1 MALTVTEVPNRQAL
15 TADPEADHQP
25 WTGIGG
31 ENKALRYTRMR
42 SAARRC
48 WCAIT
53 DAAKFVRK
61 TQGSSFA
68 GHFAEHGDLVID
80 TNQTPGRTFR
90 VDFDLPV
97 KAIGLDVE
105 PEPAAVVPGQKYR
118 AVLTLTDPATGDSA
132 EIVKVQAGGSSCF
145 LGARCDTDSIGQAE
159 VRVVMLDAA
168 GAEQPVDFG
177 TNRIELIA
185 PVGNVV

>member
-1 MALTVTEVPNRQAL
+1 MPFTVTEVSNRQAL
-15 TADPEADHQP
+15 AADPEADHQP
-25 WTGIGG
+25 WTGIAG
-31 ENKALRYTRMR
+31 ENKPLRFSRMR
-42 SAARRC
+42 SAGRRR
-48 WCAIT
+48 WCVIA
-53 DAAKFVRK
+53 DADKFVRK

-97 KAIGLDVE
+97 KAVGLDVE
-105 PEPAAVVPGQKYR
+105 PEPAAIVPGQQYR
-118 AVLTLTDPATGDSA
+118 AILTLRNAATGGSA
-132 EIVKVQAGGSSCF
+132 EVVKTQNAGASCF
-145 LGARCDTDSIGQAE
+145 LGARCDTDGIAQAE

-177 TNRIELIA
+177 TNRIELVA
-185 PVGNVV
+185 PAGTAA